1 MALLAEHIVGRT
13 EELGALDC
21 TLDDLDRGRSS
32 AVALVGEPGI
42 GKTRLLAE
50 LTGRAEAR
58 RHLVL
63 GGSASELERDLPFWV
78 FIDAM
83 EEYAQG
89 LDPRRLATLG
99 DAVLAELALV
109 LPALGD
115 VAPAREPA
123 VQHERYRSHRAV
135 RALLELL
142 ADTRPLVLVL
152 DDLHWADPA
161 SIELLGAL
169 LHRPAAA
176 PVLLALGARP
186 RQMPA
191 PLEKAIERGCR
202 GGSVTRLQLDAL
214 TREQAEE
221 LLGDSTA
228 RPQAA
233 GFYEDSGGNPF
244 YLEQLARMLD
254 RAGPSP
260 AAGNAASS
268 VLVGGVRVPPTVGA
282 ALAEELALLSEQA
295 RRVLEG
301 ASVAGDP
308 FDPELAA
315 AGAGAAEPAAIAA
328 LDELLTLDI
337 VRETAVP
344 RRFRFRHP
352 LVRRSVYE
360 TTLGGWRLGAHE
372 RIAAA
377 LLERGA
383 PASARAHHVELAA
396 RHGDAAAVATL
407 RAAGEAAAQRAPAS
421 AARWFEAAL
430 RLLPATTAPQERA
443 ELLLAHSRALAATG
457 RFADSHAALLECL
470 GWVSPGAGGL
480 RVRLVVECATVERLR
495 GRHTQ
500 ARARLEDAFEQLD
513 DHGSPEAVVLMIALA
528 ADSLARTDYDGIG
541 QWASRALAAARP
553 LDDRVLSAAAAAI
566 QAFAAAVSGDV
577 EATWAQCDELAS
589 VVDGFSDE
597 EVARRLD
604 CLVHLSTAEMYSD
617 RFAASE
623 RHAARALRIGRA
635 TGQSD
640 LFPLIFPLLGTALWL
655 QGKVA
660 ASAAVLDDGVDGARL
675 LDNVQGL
682 AWNLF
687 NRALAATAA
696 GDVELTQTLATE
708 SLELSV
714 GLDGNLLEGHAAMT
728 LASPLLETG
737 QPERAASLM
746 AEHMGGENLPAIPGA
761 WRAFS
766 LELLT
771 RCELASGRPAAAA
784 RAADEAQACADM
796 FAMLP
801 MARGMAAR
809 ARAAVALDAGDAAG
823 AAELACA
830 SAAALESV
838 ADVYDAAVSRALAGR
853 ALAQAGAPDRAA
865 EELERAADAFA
876 SFGSL
881 RQHAAV
887 EQELR
892 RLGRRI
898 HHRTRAGSSDEL
910 GVASLTG
917 RELEVARLIVDRRTN
932 AQIAATLYLSQ
943 KTVESHIRNM
953 FRKLSVSSRVEL
965 ARAVQQADR
974 AGAA

>member
-1 MALLAEHIVGRT
+1 MALLAEHLVGRA
-13 EELGALDC
+13 EELGALNHL
-21 TLDDLDRGRSS
+21 LDALDRGES
-32 AVALVGEPGI
+32 AAAALVGEPGI

-50 LTGRAEAR
+50 LATSAETR

-63 GGSASELERDLPFWV
+63 GGAASDLERDLPFWV
-78 FIDAM
+78 FVDAL
-83 EEYAQG
+83 EEYVQG

-99 DAVLAELALV
+99 EAVLAELALV
-109 LPALGD
+109 LPALSPVTTG
-115 VAPAREPA
+115 REPA

-169 LHRPAAA
+169 LHRPPAA
-176 PVLLALGARP
+176 PVLLALAARP
-186 RQMPA
+186 RQMPP
-191 PLEKAIERGCR
+191 PLETAIERGVR
-202 GGSVTRLQLDAL
+202 TGTVTRLQLAAL
-214 TREQAEE
+214 TREESDE
-221 LLGDSTA
+221 LLGETTR
-228 RPQAA
+228 RPQAV
-233 GFYEDSGGNPF
+233 GFYDDSGGNPF

-254 RAGPSP
+254 RVGPAPGTALAGPSV
-260 AAGNAASS
+260 S
-268 VLVGGVRVPPTVGA
+268 VGETQVPPTVAA
-282 ALAEELALLSEQA
+282 ALAEELALLSAPA
-295 RRVLEG
+295 RLVLEG

-315 AGAGAAEPAAIAA
+315 AAAGTEGPTAIAA
-328 LDELLTLDI
+328 LDELLALDI
-337 VRETAVP
+337 VRETDVP

-360 TTLGGWRLGAHE
+360 TTPGGWRLGAHE
-372 RIAAA
+372 RCAGA

-383 PASARAHHVELAA
+383 SPSARAHHVELAA
-396 RHGDAAAVATL
+396 RHGDRAAVATL
-407 RAAGEAAAQRAPAS
+407 RAAGDAAATRAPAS
-421 AARWFEAAL
+421 AARWYASAL

-457 RFADSHAALLECL
+457 RFADSHAALRECL
-470 GWVSPGAGGL
+470 TWVSPEAGGL
-480 RVRLVVECATVERLR
+480 RVRLVVECATVERLL

-500 ARARLEDAFEQLD
+500 ARARLQDAFDGLD
-513 DHGSPEAVVLMIALA
+513 DHGSAEAVVLMIALA
-528 ADSLARTDYDGIG
+528 VDSLARTDYHEIER
-541 QWASRALAAARP
+541 WSSRALAAAQP
-553 LDDRVLSAAAAAI
+553 LGEPVLRAAAAAI

-577 EATWAQCDELAS
+577 ASTWAQCDELAALI
-589 VVDGFSDE
+589 DALPDE
-597 EVARRLD
+597 EIARRLD
-604 CLVHLSTAEMYSD
+604 SLVHLSTAEMYSD

-635 TGQSD
+635 TGQAD
-640 LFPLIFPLLGTALWL
+640 LFPLIFPMLGTALWMR
-655 QGKVA
+655 GKVA
-660 ASAAVLDDGVDGARL
+660 EAGAVLDDGVDAARL
-675 LDNVQGL
+675 ADNVQGL

-696 GDVELTQTLATE
+696 GDVELALTLATE
-708 SLELSV
+708 SLELSIA
-714 GLDGNLLEGHAAMT
+714 LDGDLIKGHAAMT
-728 LASPLLETG
+728 LGSPLLETG
-737 QPERAASLM
+737 QADRAANLM
-746 AEHMGGENLPAIPGA
+746 LEHMGGETLPAIPGS

-771 RCELASGRPAAAA
+771 RCLLAAGRPGEAA
-784 RAADEAQACADM
+784 RAAAEAQACADT
-796 FAMLP
+796 FAPLP
-801 MARGMAAR
+801 MPMAMAAR

-823 AAELACA
+823 AAQLAHA
-830 SAAALESV
+830 SAQALDSV
-838 ADVYDAAVSRALAGR
+838 GNVHDAAVSRTLAGR
-853 ALAQAGAPDRAA
+853 ALAQAGEPDAA
-865 EELERAADAFA
+865 AAELERTAAAFA
-876 SFGSL
+876 SFGSM

-898 HHRTRAGSSDEL
+898 HHRTRAGSADEL

-917 RELEVARLIVDRRTN
+917 RELEVARLVVDRHTN
-932 AQIAATLYLSQ
+932 AEIAAALFLSQ

-965 ARAVQQADR
+965 ARAVEQADR
-974 AGAA
+974 AAAG